1 MCCCTNNLT
10 ARPASASGSA
20 RPDAVVLRVD
30 GMTCGHCV
38 RAVTAAIARDLPGAV
53 ASADLATKTLTLTVS
68 GTTDAVAVARAVVS
82 AGYTPVQAG

>member
-1 MCCCTNNLT
+1 MCCCTNNPT
-10 ARPASASGSA
+10 ARPALAPGSS

-38 RAVTAAIARDLPGAV
+38 RAVTAAIERDLPGV
-53 ASADLATKTLTLTVS
+53 GASVDLATKTLTVS

-82 AGYTPVQAG
+82 AGYKPVQAG

>member
-1 MCCCTNNLT
+1 MCCCTNNFN

-53 ASADLATKTLTLTVS
+53 ASVDLATKTLTVS